1 MVRKTQTPVS
11 ASTTASV
18 SVPVVDEHENIV
30 IETPKND
37 VKTKKVSKKTKAS
50 SENVETPVV
59 VAPVVEN
66 IVVDTLVVE
75 ETVEPQTAV
84 VSYTSQFADI
94 GSLIQ
99 QLVSIAS
106 QLKPLLKSTDKQI
119 VRELKIAS
127 KSSRHKKRTTGD
139 RAPSGFAKPTLI
151 SDELANF
158 LGKELNSLMSRT
170 EVSKEI
176 NVYIRAQSLKDVENG
191 KIIHPD
197 EKLAKLLNV
206 GKDVELTYFNLQHY
220 LKHHFPKPVVP
231 VPSSSNAV
239 V

>member
-11 ASTTASV
+11 APIV
-18 SVPVVDEHENIV
+18 SETENIV
-30 IETPKND
+30 IETPKDD
-37 VKTKKVSKKTKAS
+37 VKPKKVSKKTKPVVDTPVIS
-50 SENVETPVV
+50 TPIVDTPVV
-59 VAPVVEN
+59 DTPVVDTPVVE
-66 IVVDTLVVE
+66 DTAE
-75 ETVEPQTAV
+75 QQTTV
-84 VSYTSQFADI
+84 VSYTSQFAEI
-94 GSLIQ
+94 GSLVQ

-119 VRELKIAS
+119 ARELKTAT
-127 KSSRHKKRTTGD
+127 KSSRHKKRSTGD

-151 SDELANF
+151 SDELASF

-176 NVYIRAQSLKDVENG
+176 NVYIRAHSLKDVENG

-206 GKDVELTYFNLQHY
+206 GKEVELTYFNLQHY
-220 LKHHFPKPVVP
+220 LKHHFPKPAVPVVP
-231 VPSSSNAV
+231 AV
-239 V
+239 ALQSVVS